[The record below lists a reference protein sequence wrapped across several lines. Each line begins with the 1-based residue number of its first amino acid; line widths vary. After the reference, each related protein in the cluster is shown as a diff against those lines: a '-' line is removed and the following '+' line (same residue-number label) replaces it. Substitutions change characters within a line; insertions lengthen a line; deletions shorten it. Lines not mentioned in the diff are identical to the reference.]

1 MRLGRTG
8 LDRNKAKQDMNSAEI
23 ARRLAQDMA
32 DVKTM
37 QVSKTPTFFVNG
49 KALPRFGFEELQ
61 QLIMSEVAANP

>member
-1 MRLGRTG
+1 
-8 LDRNKAKQDMNSAEI
+8 MNSAEI

-61 QLIMSEVAANP
+61 QLVMSEVAANP